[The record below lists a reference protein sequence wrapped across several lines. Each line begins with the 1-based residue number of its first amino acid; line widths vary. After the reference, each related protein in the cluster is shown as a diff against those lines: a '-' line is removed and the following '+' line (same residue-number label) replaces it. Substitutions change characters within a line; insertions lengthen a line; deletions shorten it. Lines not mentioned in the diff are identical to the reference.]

1 MAENEKKYS
10 GKIGVTNF
18 YYAVLDDDDRA
29 EDTPER
35 IRYLQNASIEF
46 SQEIARAYGD
56 NVTAE
61 IAVANGPLTVE
72 TQFHT
77 VPQEDQ
83 DIIFG
88 SEVVDGISAYGGDD
102 NPPYIALVYQV
113 TNNDGSSSW
122 LGLTKGKF
130 MRPSSE
136 DATREDSIEFGSD
149 TVSGEFIDR
158 TVDGFK
164 TDKSYLKGYDEKG
177 ETESRDAIFEK
188 VFGADFP
195 GEPEDDEE
203 GDTP

>member
-10 GKIGVTNF
+10 GKIGVDNF
-18 YYAVLDDDDRA
+18 YYAVLDDNDRA
-29 EDTPER
+29 VGAPER
-35 IRYLQNASIEF
+35 IRYLQNANIEF
-46 SQEIARAYGD
+46 TQEIARAYGD

-72 TQFHT
+72 TQFHS

-102 NPPYIALVYQV
+102 NPPYIALVYEV
-113 TNNDGSSSW
+113 THNDGSSSW

-130 MRPSSE
+130 MRPASE

-158 TVDGFK
+158 EVDGFE

-177 ETESRDAIFEK
+177 DTEARDAIFEK
-188 VFGADFP
+188 VFGTAFP
-195 GEPEDDEE
+195 GEPVEE
-203 GDTP
+203 GTP